1 MLKMRHRTL
10 RRLFLLDLHQAQVL
24 RLRLLLEALLSTQ
37 TRPNVEIIKPNMYV
51 YIVDIHTRA
60 CC

>member
-1 MLKMRHRTL
+1 MHHRTL

-24 RLRLLLEALLSTQ
+24 RLRLLSEEALQSTQ
-37 TRPNVEIIKPNMYV
+37 ARPNVEIIKPNMYV
-51 YIVDIHTRA
+51 YIVDIHTGA